1 MEQCGLDYVPA
12 DSTCIYTLVCAYVFL
27 HINHQL
33 LLDVHITCLGISGL
47 RCVNGVDTHTEE
59 TLLRTTLKTGYD
71 QTVRPATPTEV
82 TMFYS
87 IRTLQSLVG
96 FSQFLS
102 IPCIILL
109 SCE

>member
-1 MEQCGLDYVPA
+1 MP
-12 DSTCIYTLVCAYVFL
+12 SF
-27 HINHQL
+27 
-33 LLDVHITCLGISGL
+33 SGL

-96 FSQFLS
+96 FYPSYVYAMY
-102 IPCIILL
+102 ILL